1 MVDCRPLGVLMI
13 VNVFPPG
20 VCGVG
25 DYSACL
31 ARALAARGVGVRVLT
46 KAVDG
51 AAPRESLDGFEVC
64 RLAGRWTF
72 ADLRPVLEAADAL
85 GPAAIVHVQYPS
97 RTGYHRQPMINL
109 LPALVRI
116 ARPRHPVVVTM
127 HEYHEHRLRWR
138 ARVLPM
144 LLGPSALV
152 AVRKADYRLLAP
164 WLRMARSPVAMVP
177 IASNIP
183 ATRLSNADRQA
194 IRRELG
200 FGEESLVLVF
210 FGDVRPDKGVHS
222 LLNAAQAVRRQGLD
236 VRVLVIS
243 SCQLSVVSCQNANK
257 RQLPTDNYQLSTD
270 NYQAAVLARI
280 EAGRRSGWVTL
291 ARGPGAS
298 PVASLLGAADLAVF
312 PFTLGASENRTS
324 LLAATAN
331 GLPVLTTRGP
341 STPPGY
347 EAAYGVATVPAGDD
361 DALIQ
366 EVSRLAHRPEA
377 RTELRHK
384 ALAAGH
390 NPSWD
395 KVAEQTIAVYEK
407 CRTDLKSVRRE

>member
-1 MVDCRPLGVLMI
+1 MI
-13 VNVFPPG
+13 VDVFPPG
-20 VCGVG
+20 ICGVG

-31 ARALAARGVGVRVLT
+31 ARAMSARGVGVRVLT

-51 AAPRESLDGFEVC
+51 APRRESVDGFEVC
-64 RLAGRWTF
+64 RLAGRWSF

-97 RTGYHRQPMINL
+97 RTGYHRRPMINL

-144 LLGPSALV
+144 LLGQSAVV
-152 AVRKADYRLLAP
+152 AVRNADYHLLAHR
-164 WLRMARSPVAMVP
+164 LRLARSPVALVP
-177 IASNIP
+177 VASNIP
-183 ATRLSNADRQA
+183 ATRLSDVDRRA
-194 IRRELG
+194 IRQELG
-200 FGEESLVLVF
+200 LAEESLLLAF

-222 LLNAAQAVRRQGLD
+222 LLDASQAIRAQGLD

-243 SCQLSVVSCQNANK
+243 TLGT
-257 RQLPTDNYQLSTD
+257 LPTGPSPYES
-270 NYQAAVLARI
+270 AVLARI
-280 EAGRRSGWVTL
+280 EAGRQSGWVML

-298 PVASLLGAADLAVF
+298 RVASLLGAADLAVF

-361 DALIQ
+361 GAMIQ
-366 EVSRLAHRPEA
+366 EVARLVRRPEA
-377 RTELRHK
+377 RAELRRK

-390 NPSWD
+390 NQSWD
-395 KVAEQTIAVYEK
+395 KVAEQTIALYRK
-407 CRTDLKSVRRE
+407 CRKC